1 MPWPRL
7 CFRLSTTQITLYNT
21 IMQDYTFDIINAR
34 FIASGVAV
42 QAKGLAYRLRLNK
55 GRDVMKQE
63 DYKLGTLPDY
73 ATPGGTAEGERPI
86 NKGEEKWS
94 GSGDYWLGRYVLTD
108 MVVKVPDMGMLLIN
122 DVTVNVSLQK
132 EVVKTALVGRA
143 GTIKEYITDGD
154 YQLSMSVGIVATDGN
169 GEIIDQYPE
178 RAVAQLRE
186 ILERSEAL
194 EVSSAFLDLFGITRM
209 VVTGFSAKQM
219 THSNRQVIE
228 ITALS
233 DTEYVIESNDY

>member
-1 MPWPRL
+1 
-7 CFRLSTTQITLYNT
+7 
-21 IMQDYTFDIINAR
+21 MQDYTFDIVNAR
-34 FIASGVAV
+34 FIASGVGV
-42 QAKGLAYRLRLNK
+42 QAKGLAYRLRFNK
-55 GRDVMKQE
+55 DRDAMRQE
-63 DYKLGTLPDY
+63 DYKLGTLPGY
-73 ATPGGTAEGERPI
+73 PTPSGTAEGEERI
-86 NKGEEKWS
+86 NKSEEQWS
-94 GSGDYWLGRYVLTD
+94 GNGDYWLGRYVLTD
-108 MVVKVPDMGMLLIN
+108 MVVKVPGEGMLLIN

-154 YQLSMSVGIVATDGN
+154 YQLNMSVGIVAVNDA
-169 GEIIDQYPE
+169 GEVVDQYPE

-186 ILERSEAL
+186 ILERPEAL
-194 EVSSAFLDLFGITRM
+194 EVSSAFLDLFGITHI